1 MLTTYQTDGVR
12 TDFTFDWPYLDR
24 AHIMVTDDT
33 APRAFKFIDDH
44 TIKVV
49 TAFGDPLPKGRV
61 LKIFRVTPDLISF
74 AEFKDAANLTAD
86 DLNRARLQVLFLVQE
101 RSGGLGG
108 SVAQAVQMVVNEIT
122 TISGALDS
130 IAHAQG
136 VLTSGLQTLDELS
149 GRLTVVENGADAL
162 HQQIL
167 KEIADRDEANSVLAQ
182 RMDKLEID
190 QGNMKASVASDINLL
205 KTQSSILASKTDTI
219 SARLDGVVNDSKNGA
234 GGSADDDVVAAS
246 LITSAI
252 AEVKNNHALAK
263 RVDTLEVKVGKDLQ
277 AMVQTEQQARIDAD
291 TVLAKQITTL
301 QSQVGDNLAQLV
313 QEMKTNIDTVNG
325 KVTNLNA
332 QYTMKAQVQRADGK
346 MVMAGIG
353 LAATSNNDLS
363 KSEIVMMADRLVF
376 ADPSSVDGPL
386 KPLFMSG
393 NVDGSPTM
401 VIPSNVMGDRMYPGR
416 LLVDGTIEG
425 RSIKANEITGDK
437 IVAGTLTAREVNVNF
452 GGNLIPNA
460 SMVDVNN
467 GIPNGWAGWNGMS
480 GATVSFAD
488 GGGFGSWF
496 PLGSKG
502 LVIQQTGR
510 SGSASYAVAY
520 SVQFTVEEGKDYEFS
535 IYSGAHRC
543 TTGVLLEFFNS
554 AGTSIATSFGDTNT
568 AQAAGGQNLVN
579 FKRIGA
585 ITRAPVGACAA
596 RIHCAKYDTYSGQ
609 ADSYGFFTKPMVAE
623 ASANQTRFSP
633 YKESGLGTKIT
644 PGGITTPSLSALSA
658 TIGLLRTATSGARTE
673 IQDNLIRVYDSNNV
687 MRVRIGV
694 W

>member
-1 MLTTYQTDGVR
+1 MLTTYQTDGVL
-12 TDFTFDWPYLDR
+12 TDYTFDWPYLDR

-44 TIKVV
+44 TIRVV

-61 LKIFRVTPDLISF
+61 LKIFRVTPDLVSF

-122 TISGALDS
+122 TISGALDN
-130 IAHAQG
+130 IAFTQG

-167 KEIADRDEANSVLAQ
+167 QEIADRDEATSALAQ
-182 RMDKLEID
+182 RMDKLEIA
-190 QGNMKASVASDINLL
+190 QGNMQASVSSDINLL
-205 KTQSSILASKTDTI
+205 KTQSSVLASKTDTI
-219 SARLDGVVNDSKNGA
+219 SARLDDVANGVQNG
-234 GGSADDDVVAAS
+234 GGSTPDDDVLAAS
-246 LITSAI
+246 IITSAI
-252 AEVKNNHALAK
+252 AEVKNNHTLAK
-263 RVDTLEVKVGKDLQ
+263 RVDTLEVKVGSNLE
-277 AMVQTEQQARIDAD
+277 AMIQTEQQARIDAD
-291 TVLAKQITTL
+291 TVLAQQITTL
-301 QSQVGDNLAQLV
+301 QAQVGDNLAQLV
-313 QEMKTNIDTVNG
+313 QEMQTNIDTVDG

-332 QYTMKAQVQRADGK
+332 QYTLKAQVQRADGK

-353 LAATSNNDLS
+353 LAATSNDDLS

-376 ADPSSVDGPL
+376 ADPSSVNGAL
-386 KPLFMSG
+386 KPLFTAG

-401 VIPSNVMGDRMYPGR
+401 VIPANVLGDRMYPGR
-416 LLVDGTIEG
+416 LLVDGSIEG

-452 GGNLIPNA
+452 GGNLVPNA
-460 SMVDVNN
+460 SMVDVN
-467 GIPNGWAGWNGMS
+467 GGYPNGWAYWNGMS
-480 GATVSFAD
+480 GATVVFAD
-488 GGGFGSWF
+488 GSGWPDWF

-502 LVIQQTGR
+502 VVTRQVGVA
-510 SGSASYAVAY
+510 GSSSYAVAY
-520 SVQFTVEEGKDYEFS
+520 SLQFTIEEGKDYEFS
-535 IYSGAHRC
+535 VYTGAHRC
-543 TTGVLLEFFNS
+543 NVGVLIEYFNS
-554 AGTSIATSFGDTNT
+554 AGTSIATSFGDTNK
-568 AQAAGGQNLVN
+568 AELAGGKSIVN
-579 FKRIGA
+579 FKRIGG
-585 ITRAPVGACAA
+585 ISRAPSGACAA
-596 RIHCAKYDTYSGQ
+596 RIHCAKYDTYAGQ
-609 ADSYGFFTKPMVAE
+609 GDSYGFFMKPMVAE
-623 ASANQTRFSP
+623 ASANQTRLSP

-673 IQDNLIRVYDSNNV
+673 IQDNLIQVFDSNNV
-687 MRVRIGV
+687 LRIRMGQ